1 MNPVIIV
8 CLFCILTEVRVL
20 WKGQSARVIMWD
32 LGATNGIVHVI
43 DQVLSDSQDQS
54 VDISGASYIVSST
67 VLLVSMLLFSVR
79 HYFH

>member
-1 MNPVIIV
+1 
-8 CLFCILTEVRVL
+8 
-20 WKGQSARVIMWD
+20 MWD